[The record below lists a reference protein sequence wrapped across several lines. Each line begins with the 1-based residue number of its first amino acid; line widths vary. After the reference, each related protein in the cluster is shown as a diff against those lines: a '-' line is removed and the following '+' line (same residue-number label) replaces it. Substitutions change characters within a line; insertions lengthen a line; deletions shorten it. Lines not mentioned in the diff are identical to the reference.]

1 MGMSFND
8 SLAFT
13 LNGSLLA
20 ILYTFIGA
28 FISYLFYFLFDEFT
42 EDWKQKSELFKIADI
57 CVELIVIAN
66 IGFWSSQLIEC
77 LPPVFPISHSMN
89 VLINGYSSGIFFTFA
104 MFIFLNDLTEKIK
117 YMNDQ
122 YLEKHLT
129 RYLPQHGSIIDLSLS
144 YTPKNKTDS

>member
-8 SLAFT
+8 SLGFT

-28 FISYLFYFLFDEFT
+28 FISYLFYYLFDEFT
-42 EDWKQKSELFKIADI
+42 EDWKKKSEIFKFTDI
-57 CVELIVIAN
+57 FVELIIISNIA
-66 IGFWSSQLIEC
+66 FWSSQLIES
-77 LPPVFPISHSMN
+77 LPPIFPISHSMN
-89 VLINGYSSGIFFTFA
+89 VIINGYTSGIFFTFA

-129 RYLPQHGSIIDLSLS
+129 KYLPQHGSIIDLSLS
-144 YTPKNKTDS
+144 YKPVNKTDS